1 MNIYT
6 EIIIEGVKVAAFEG
20 DDDLRFKF
28 SYRVADSVGNARG
41 SSADRF
47 IKLPATKETNSLY
60 GTFQDIN
67 VRDKTIYLPKS
78 TTITENGVV
87 VFEGLSLLQRLTTT
101 GKGRPYNRTGNFY
114 EILLVGSNA
123 NWKTRI
129 KGLKLSELPFETLPF
144 DATTIQASE
153 EYSYDN
159 GNQAAWGLIKWKSWN
174 NETTTSL
181 NYSVKVQY
189 SEFTPLLFNRSIID
203 LIFDSIGYNVEGD
216 LLNSSTLKSTV
227 LVVPPVEKYPPEY
240 SEEFLNVS
248 ASSGTVQLGL
258 LPAAGDLTG
267 LTTTNI
273 ALNPKFTWTEADAE
287 YIVQEDGFIK
297 VKMALNIINVA
308 PVDNGATVA
317 LGVAINSPIVFG
329 GPIVQ
334 VGSTSGTAPIT
345 GLQVYGERVY
355 QVFAGDVV
363 ALKYGY
369 GVAPGI
375 TDVDVQYDIIIEGES
390 LYKIG
395 TPVNFNYLLDDYL
408 ATDYLTFLED
418 QFNARFDVD
427 EAKRIVYINSRNS
440 FVDVP
445 PTAIGSGSFRD
456 GFYNDSVDNDY
467 TNKLDYNKDA
477 KIKSFTSKR
486 NFVYSYETDGE
497 TEEAVETGTA
507 LGIASASYDT
517 ETNQEGTEEKTA
529 RFFAKTPCIL
539 DRQIQL
545 SPTNPIANPSNKIPL
560 VPLIFNGDY
569 TKGGIVDTANY
580 KVKPRILHFIGN
592 RGSNATKINIDDPSQ
607 SDVLTIADLFFT
619 NYNDRYGA
627 DPSLSYANETI
638 NGNLVTGLV
647 DRFFLHELA
656 TIRNNKRVDEWIVWD
671 SLMVNNLSF
680 RNTLLLHGTRFINDE
695 IQDYTPSKRQ
705 SIKTMLIP
713 FLLATE
719 EDQGN
724 IKNTLLSGIINRL

>member
-20 DDDLRFKF
+20 DEDLQFKF
-28 SYRVADSVGNARG
+28 SYRVSDSVGNTRG

-67 VRDKTIYLPKS
+67 VRDKTAYLPKS
-78 TTITENGVV
+78 TIITENGVV
-87 VFEGLSLLQRLTTT
+87 VFEGLSFLQRLTTT

-144 DATTIQASE
+144 DAATIQASE
-153 EYSYDN
+153 EYSYDG
-159 GNQAAWGLIKWKSWN
+159 GNQSAWGLIKWKSWN
-174 NETTTSL
+174 NETITSI
-181 NYSVKVQY
+181 NHSVKVQY

-203 LIFDSIGYNVEGD
+203 LIFDSIGYNIEGD

-227 LVVPPVEKYPPEY
+227 MVVPPVEKYPPEY
-240 SEEFLNVS
+240 SKEFLNVS
-248 ASSGTVQLGL
+248 ASSGTVQFVAGQPVNIPLPGL
-258 LPAAGDLTG
+258 N
-267 LTTTNI
+267 TTNI
-273 ALNPKFTWTEADAE
+273 APNPRFTWTEATATYD
-287 YIVQEDGFIK
+287 VQEDGFIK
-297 VKMALNIINVA
+297 VK
-308 PVDNGATVA
+308 VDLEVLAAGAGSFVVIGATFNA
-317 LGVAINSPIVFG
+317 ATTFSD
-329 GPIVQ
+329 PIVQ
-334 VGSTSGTAPIT
+334 IGAATSSAPIV
-345 GLQVYGERVY
+345 GQQSYGEKVY
-355 QVFAGDVV
+355 KVFTGDSVTIRIFY
-363 ALKYGY
+363 AIANGTTMDL
-369 GVAPGI
+369 
-375 TDVDVQYDIIIEGES
+375 QYDIAIEGES

-395 TPVNFNYLLDDYL
+395 TSVNFNYLLGDYL

-445 PTAIGSGSFRD
+445 PTAIGAGSFRD
-456 GFYNDSVDNDY
+456 GFYNDSVNDDY

-497 TEEAVETGTA
+497 TEEAVETGAA

-545 SPTNPIANPSNKIPL
+545 SPTNPIANPSNKTPL

-569 TKGGIVDTANY
+569 TKGGIVDSANY

-592 RGSNATKINIDDPSQ
+592 RGTNATKINIDDSSQ
-607 SDVLTIADLFFT
+607 NDVLTIADLFFT

-671 SLMVNNLSF
+671 SLMINNLSF

-695 IQDYTPSKRQ
+695 IQDYTPSTRQ
-705 SIKTMLIP
+705 SIKTMLVP

-724 IKNTLLSGIINRL
+724 IENTLLSGIINKL

>member
-20 DDDLRFKF
+20 DEDLQFKF
-28 SYRVADSVGNARG
+28 SYRVADSIGNTRG

-47 IKLPATKETNSLY
+47 IKLPATKETNNLY

-67 VRDKTIYLPKS
+67 VRDKAAYLPKS

-87 VFEGLSLLQRLTTT
+87 VFEGLSFLQRLTTT

-129 KGLKLSELPFETLPF
+129 KGLKLRELPFETLPF
-144 DATTIQASE
+144 DAATIQASE
-153 EYSYDN
+153 EYSYDG
-159 GNQAAWGLIKWKSWN
+159 GNQSAWGLIKWKSWN
-174 NETTTSL
+174 NETITSI
-181 NYSVKVQY
+181 NHSVKVQY
-189 SEFTPLLFNRSIID
+189 SEFTPLLFNRTIID
-203 LIFDSIGYNVEGD
+203 LIFDSIGYNIEGD
-216 LLNSSTLKSTV
+216 LLDSSTLKSTV
-227 LVVPPVEKYPPEY
+227 MLVPPVEKYPPEY
-240 SEEFLNVS
+240 SEEYLNVS
-248 ASSGTVQLGL
+248 ASSGTVQFVAGQPVNIPLPGL
-258 LPAAGDLTG
+258 N
-267 LTTTNI
+267 TTSI
-273 ALNPKFTWTEADAE
+273 APNPSFTWTEATAT
-287 YIVQEDGFIK
+287 YNVQEDGFIK
-297 VKMALNIINVA
+297 VK
-308 PVDNGATVA
+308 VDLEVLAAGAGSFVVIGATFNA
-317 LGVAINSPIVFG
+317 ATTFSD
-329 GPIVQ
+329 PIVQ
-334 VGSTSGTAPIT
+334 IGAATSSAPIV
-345 GLQVYGERVY
+345 GQQSYGEKVF
-355 QVFAGDVV
+355 QAFAGDSVTV
-363 ALKYGY
+363 RIFYAIANGTTMDL
-369 GVAPGI
+369 
-375 TDVDVQYDIIIEGES
+375 QYDIAIEGES

-395 TPVNFNYLLDDYL
+395 TPVNFNYLLGNYL

-445 PTAIGSGSFRD
+445 PTAIGSGSYRD
-456 GFYNDSVDNDY
+456 GFYNDSVNEDY

-497 TEEAVETGTA
+497 TEEAVETGAA

-560 VPLIFNGDY
+560 IPLVFNGDY
-569 TKGGIVDTANY
+569 TKGEIVDTANY

-592 RGSNATKINIDDPSQ
+592 RGTNATKINIDDPSQ
-607 SDVLTIADLFFT
+607 NDVLTIADLFFT

-671 SLMVNNLSF
+671 SLMINNLSF

-695 IQDYTPSKRQ
+695 IQDYTPSTRQ
-705 SIKTMLIP
+705 SIKTMLVP

-724 IKNTLLSGIINRL
+724 IENTLLSGIINRL